1 MIEVFLARRRPG
13 RRRYMRLRSSRC
25 CETTS
30 RCAFCFATTCEFWIS
45 TPRSVS
51 TLPQLAVTIR
61 TSVRECHVSFSCFSS
76 GSIARASSPLQRS
89 SGLGNLSEWA
99 SSSARIDSWPLR
111 QTGESLAVQR
121 HLDFGP
127 QSMCGEHRC
136 EYCRQVPAALLWETC
151 SGVTPPPVFDRWS
164 RPCPIPL
171 APGSDPRR
179 VQPGSSLATGV
190 GRGPGTWVL

>member
-1 MIEVFLARRRPG
+1 MSATFLSRASLQVPSRALH
-13 RRRYMRLRSSRC
+13 RRYSAVLVWA
-25 CETTS
+25 TS
-30 RCAFCFATTCEFWIS
+30 PTGRARQHA
-45 TPRSVS
+45 
-51 TLPQLAVTIR
+51 
-61 TSVRECHVSFSCFSS
+61 
-76 GSIARASSPLQRS
+76 SIQ
-89 SGLGNLSEWA
+89 G
-99 SSSARIDSWPLR
+99 PLR

-179 VQPGSSLATGV
+179 VQPGFPGEPGGTWPRYLGTLMTSSLARLGKGPASTANRLTQGKRKSNLLPGPHHQFCDFIV
-190 GRGPGTWVL
+190 LFLPARRGGHPRRRR